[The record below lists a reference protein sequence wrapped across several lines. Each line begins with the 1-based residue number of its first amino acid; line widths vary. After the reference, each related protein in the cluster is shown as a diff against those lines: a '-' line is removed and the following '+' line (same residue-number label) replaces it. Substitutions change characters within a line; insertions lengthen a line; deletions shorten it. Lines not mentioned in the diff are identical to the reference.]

1 MMLVGIGLLSLDG
14 QGGGLNPGDMLTLI
28 CGFLFAG
35 HIIAVEQC
43 QKKTNTYALIVLQFA
58 FCALY
63 AAVYSLIFER
73 GMPMTFSLGSVGG
86 LLYIAVFSTTIGM
99 SLQNIGQSMAPAS
112 HAVILLS
119 LESVFGV
126 LFSCPLVAY
135 SLTLVPWKGGKVIF
149 PVILFTMMIPWQVT
163 QIPMYSIWAK
173 LGLTNSFVPL
183 ILPSFL
189 GSAYYIYLCRQ
200 YMKSLPKSVIEAA
213 RIDGANEFRIL
224 YTIVYP
230 MCKSVLTTIAVL
242 VFIAHWND
250 LNGPLL
256 YLHDSAK
263 YTLSIGLQQFRAAD
277 KPEWPLLMAA
287 STVFTFPLIVLFFF
301 AQKYFLNGI
310 STTSGLK

>member
-1 MMLVGIGLLSLDG
+1 MKKLDRSIVSQRIGRLFGILFLVFFALVFAMPLYWMVRTALMDDG
-14 QGGGLNPGDMLTLI
+14 SV
-28 CGFLFAG
+28 FA
-35 HIIAVEQC
+35 IPVKWLPDPVKWDNFVKVVKRMDLA
-43 QKKTNTYALIVLQFA
+43 KYTTNTIITSVLPV
-58 FCALY
+58 L
-63 AAVYSLIFER
+63 
-73 GMPMTFSLGSVGG
+73 
-86 LLYIAVFSTTIGM
+86 
-99 SLQNIGQSMAPAS
+99 
-112 HAVILLS
+112 
-119 LESVFGV
+119 GV

-173 LGLTNSFVPL
+173 LGLTNTFVPL

>member
-1 MMLVGIGLLSLDG
+1 MKKLDRSIVSQRIGRLFGIIFLVFFAFVFAMPLYWMIRTALMDDG
-14 QGGGLNPGDMLTLI
+14 SV
-28 CGFLFAG
+28 FAIPVKWLPDPVKWG
-35 HIIAVEQC
+35 NFVKVVKRMDLA
-43 QKKTNTYALIVLQFA
+43 KYTTNTIITSVL
-58 FCALY
+58 
-63 AAVYSLIFER
+63 
-73 GMPMTFSLGSVGG
+73 P
-86 LLYIAVFSTTIGM
+86 
-99 SLQNIGQSMAPAS
+99 
-112 HAVILLS
+112 VI
-119 LESVFGV
+119 GV

-135 SLTLVPWKGGKVIF
+135 SLTLVPWKGGKIIF

-173 LGLTNSFVPL
+173 LGLTNTFVPL
-183 ILPSFL
+183 ILPTFL

>member
-1 MMLVGIGLLSLDG
+1 MKKLDRSIVSQRIGRLFGILFLVFFAFVFAMPLYWMVRTALMDDG
-14 QGGGLNPGDMLTLI
+14 SV
-28 CGFLFAG
+28 FA
-35 HIIAVEQC
+35 IPVKWLPDPVKWDNFVKVVKRMDLA
-43 QKKTNTYALIVLQFA
+43 KYTTNTIITSVLPV
-58 FCALY
+58 L
-63 AAVYSLIFER
+63 
-73 GMPMTFSLGSVGG
+73 
-86 LLYIAVFSTTIGM
+86 
-99 SLQNIGQSMAPAS
+99 
-112 HAVILLS
+112 
-119 LESVFGV
+119 GV

-173 LGLTNSFVPL
+173 LGLTNTFVPL

>member
-1 MMLVGIGLLSLDG
+1 MKKLDRSIVSQRIGRLFGILFLVFFALVFAMPLYWMVRTALMDDG
-14 QGGGLNPGDMLTLI
+14 SV
-28 CGFLFAG
+28 FATPVKWLPDPVKWDNFVKVVKRMDL
-35 HIIAVEQC
+35 A
-43 QKKTNTYALIVLQFA
+43 KYTTNTIITSVLPV
-58 FCALY
+58 L
-63 AAVYSLIFER
+63 
-73 GMPMTFSLGSVGG
+73 
-86 LLYIAVFSTTIGM
+86 
-99 SLQNIGQSMAPAS
+99 
-112 HAVILLS
+112 
-119 LESVFGV
+119 GV

-135 SLTLVPWKGGKVIF
+135 SLTLVPWKGGKIIF

-173 LGLTNSFVPL
+173 LGLTNTFVPL

>member
-1 MMLVGIGLLSLDG
+1 MKKLDTSILSQRIGRILGIIGLVFFAFVFAMPLYWMVRTALMDEGSVFAIPVKWYPDPVMWE
-14 QGGGLNPGDMLTLI
+14 NFVKVFHRMDLTKYI
-28 CGFLFAG
+28 
-35 HIIAVEQC
+35 
-43 QKKTNTYALIVLQFA
+43 TNTIITSVLP
-58 FCALY
+58 
-63 AAVYSLIFER
+63 V
-73 GMPMTFSLGSVGG
+73 V
-86 LLYIAVFSTTIGM
+86 
-99 SLQNIGQSMAPAS
+99 
-112 HAVILLS
+112 
-119 LESVFGV
+119 GV
-126 LFSCPLVAY
+126 LFSCPFVAY
-135 SLTLVPWKGGKVIF
+135 SLTLVPWKGGKIIF
-149 PVILFTMMIPWQVT
+149 PIILFTMMIPWQVT

-173 LGLTNSFVPL
+173 LNLTNTFIPL
-183 ILPSFL
+183 ILPSFF

-256 YLHDSAK
+256 YLHDSSK

-277 KPEWPLLMAA
+277 NPEWPLLMAA
-287 STVFTFPLIVLFFF
+287 STVFTAPLIVLFFF

>member
-1 MMLVGIGLLSLDG
+1 MKKKDRSIVSQRIGRLFGILFLVFFALVFAMPLYWMVRTALMDDG
-14 QGGGLNPGDMLTLI
+14 SV
-28 CGFLFAG
+28 FA
-35 HIIAVEQC
+35 IPVKWLPDPVKWDNFVKVVKRMDLA
-43 QKKTNTYALIVLQFA
+43 KYTTNTIITSVLPV
-58 FCALY
+58 L
-63 AAVYSLIFER
+63 
-73 GMPMTFSLGSVGG
+73 
-86 LLYIAVFSTTIGM
+86 
-99 SLQNIGQSMAPAS
+99 
-112 HAVILLS
+112 
-119 LESVFGV
+119 GV

-173 LGLTNSFVPL
+173 LGLTNTFVPL

-200 YMKSLPKSVIEAA
+200 YMKSLPKSVLEAA

>member
-1 MMLVGIGLLSLDG
+1 MKKLDRSIVSQRIGRLFGILFLVFFAFVFAMPLYWMVRTALMDDG
-14 QGGGLNPGDMLTLI
+14 SV
-28 CGFLFAG
+28 FA
-35 HIIAVEQC
+35 IPVKWLPDPVKWDNFVKVVKRMDLA
-43 QKKTNTYALIVLQFA
+43 KYTTNTIITSVLPV
-58 FCALY
+58 L
-63 AAVYSLIFER
+63 
-73 GMPMTFSLGSVGG
+73 
-86 LLYIAVFSTTIGM
+86 
-99 SLQNIGQSMAPAS
+99 
-112 HAVILLS
+112 
-119 LESVFGV
+119 GV

>member
-1 MMLVGIGLLSLDG
+1 MKKLDRSIVSQRIGRLFGILFLVFFAFVFAMPLYWMVRTALMDDG
-14 QGGGLNPGDMLTLI
+14 SV
-28 CGFLFAG
+28 FA
-35 HIIAVEQC
+35 IPVKWLPDPVKWDNFVKVVKRMDLA
-43 QKKTNTYALIVLQFA
+43 KYTTNTIITSVLPV
-58 FCALY
+58 L
-63 AAVYSLIFER
+63 
-73 GMPMTFSLGSVGG
+73 
-86 LLYIAVFSTTIGM
+86 
-99 SLQNIGQSMAPAS
+99 
-112 HAVILLS
+112 
-119 LESVFGV
+119 GV

-135 SLTLVPWKGGKVIF
+135 SLTLVPWKGGKIIF

-173 LGLTNSFVPL
+173 LGLTNTFVPL

>member
-1 MMLVGIGLLSLDG
+1 MKKLDRSIVSQQIGRFFGILFLV
-14 QGGGLNPGDMLTLI
+14 
-28 CGFLFAG
+28 FFAFVFALPLYWMVRTALMDEG
-35 HIIAVEQC
+35 SVFAIPVKWFPDPAMWDNFAKVV
-43 QKKTNTYALIVLQFA
+43 KRMDLAKYTTNTIITSVLPV
-58 FCALY
+58 L
-63 AAVYSLIFER
+63 
-73 GMPMTFSLGSVGG
+73 
-86 LLYIAVFSTTIGM
+86 
-99 SLQNIGQSMAPAS
+99 
-112 HAVILLS
+112 
-119 LESVFGV
+119 GV

-149 PVILFTMMIPWQVT
+149 PIILFTMMIPWQVT

-173 LGLTNSFVPL
+173 LGLTNTFVPL

-277 KPEWPLLMAA
+277 KPEWTLLMAA
-287 STVFTFPLIVLFFF
+287 STVFTVPLIVLFFF

>member
-1 MMLVGIGLLSLDG
+1 MKKLDRSIVSQQIGRFFGILFLV
-14 QGGGLNPGDMLTLI
+14 
-28 CGFLFAG
+28 FFAFVFALPLYWMVRTALMDEG
-35 HIIAVEQC
+35 SVFAIPVKWFPDPAMWDNFAKVV
-43 QKKTNTYALIVLQFA
+43 KRMDLAKYTTNTIITSVLPV
-58 FCALY
+58 L
-63 AAVYSLIFER
+63 
-73 GMPMTFSLGSVGG
+73 
-86 LLYIAVFSTTIGM
+86 
-99 SLQNIGQSMAPAS
+99 
-112 HAVILLS
+112 
-119 LESVFGV
+119 GV

-149 PVILFTMMIPWQVT
+149 PIILFTMMIPWQVT

-173 LGLTNSFVPL
+173 FGLTNTFVPL

-277 KPEWPLLMAA
+277 KPEWTLLMAA
-287 STVFTFPLIVLFFF
+287 STVFTVPLIVLFFF

>member
-1 MMLVGIGLLSLDG
+1 MKKLDRSIVSQRIGHLFGILFLVFFAFVFAMPLYWMVRTALMDDG
-14 QGGGLNPGDMLTLI
+14 SV
-28 CGFLFAG
+28 FA
-35 HIIAVEQC
+35 IPVKWLPDPVKWDNFVKVVKRMDLA
-43 QKKTNTYALIVLQFA
+43 KYTTNTIITSVLPV
-58 FCALY
+58 L
-63 AAVYSLIFER
+63 
-73 GMPMTFSLGSVGG
+73 
-86 LLYIAVFSTTIGM
+86 
-99 SLQNIGQSMAPAS
+99 
-112 HAVILLS
+112 
-119 LESVFGV
+119 GV

>member
-1 MMLVGIGLLSLDG
+1 MKKLDRSIVSQQIGRFFGILFLV
-14 QGGGLNPGDMLTLI
+14 
-28 CGFLFAG
+28 FFAFVFALPLYWMIRTALMDEG
-35 HIIAVEQC
+35 SVFAIPVKWFPDPAMWDNFAKVV
-43 QKKTNTYALIVLQFA
+43 KRMDLAKYTTNTIITSVLPV
-58 FCALY
+58 L
-63 AAVYSLIFER
+63 
-73 GMPMTFSLGSVGG
+73 
-86 LLYIAVFSTTIGM
+86 
-99 SLQNIGQSMAPAS
+99 
-112 HAVILLS
+112 
-119 LESVFGV
+119 GV

-149 PVILFTMMIPWQVT
+149 PIILFTMMIPWQVT

-173 LGLTNSFVPL
+173 FGLTNTFVPL

-277 KPEWPLLMAA
+277 KPEWTLLMAA
-287 STVFTFPLIVLFFF
+287 STVFTVPLIVLFFF

>member
-1 MMLVGIGLLSLDG
+1 MKKLDRSIVSQRIGRLFGILFLVFFAFVFAMPLYWMVRTALMDDG
-14 QGGGLNPGDMLTLI
+14 SV
-28 CGFLFAG
+28 FA
-35 HIIAVEQC
+35 IPVKWLPDPVKWDNFVRVVKRMDLA
-43 QKKTNTYALIVLQFA
+43 KYTTNTIITSVLPV
-58 FCALY
+58 L
-63 AAVYSLIFER
+63 
-73 GMPMTFSLGSVGG
+73 
-86 LLYIAVFSTTIGM
+86 
-99 SLQNIGQSMAPAS
+99 
-112 HAVILLS
+112 
-119 LESVFGV
+119 GV

-173 LGLTNSFVPL
+173 LGLTNTFVPL

-213 RIDGANEFRIL
+213 RIDGATEFRIL

>member
-1 MMLVGIGLLSLDG
+1 MKKIDRSIVSQRIGRLFGIIFLVFFAFVFAMPLYWMIRTALMDDG
-14 QGGGLNPGDMLTLI
+14 SV
-28 CGFLFAG
+28 FA
-35 HIIAVEQC
+35 IPVKWLPDPVKWDNFVKVVKRMDLA
-43 QKKTNTYALIVLQFA
+43 KYTTNTIITSVL
-58 FCALY
+58 
-63 AAVYSLIFER
+63 
-73 GMPMTFSLGSVGG
+73 P
-86 LLYIAVFSTTIGM
+86 
-99 SLQNIGQSMAPAS
+99 
-112 HAVILLS
+112 VI
-119 LESVFGV
+119 GV

-135 SLTLVPWKGGKVIF
+135 SLTLVPWKGGKIIF

-173 LGLTNSFVPL
+173 LGLTNTFVPL
-183 ILPSFL
+183 ILPTFL

>member
-1 MMLVGIGLLSLDG
+1 MKKLDRSIVSQRIGRLFGILFLVFFAFVFAMPLYWMVRTALMDDG
-14 QGGGLNPGDMLTLI
+14 SV
-28 CGFLFAG
+28 FA
-35 HIIAVEQC
+35 IPVKWLPDPVKWDNFVRVVKRMDLA
-43 QKKTNTYALIVLQFA
+43 KYTTNTIITSVLPV
-58 FCALY
+58 L
-63 AAVYSLIFER
+63 
-73 GMPMTFSLGSVGG
+73 
-86 LLYIAVFSTTIGM
+86 
-99 SLQNIGQSMAPAS
+99 
-112 HAVILLS
+112 
-119 LESVFGV
+119 GV

-135 SLTLVPWKGGKVIF
+135 SLTPVPWTGGKVIV
-149 PVILFTMMIPWQVT
+149 PVILFTMMMPWQVT

-173 LGLTNSFVPL
+173 LGLTNTFVPL

>member
-1 MMLVGIGLLSLDG
+1 MKKLDRSIVSQRIGRLFGILFLVFFAFVFAMPLYWMVRTALMDDG
-14 QGGGLNPGDMLTLI
+14 SV
-28 CGFLFAG
+28 FA
-35 HIIAVEQC
+35 IPVKWLPDPVKWDNFVKVVKRMDLA
-43 QKKTNTYALIVLQFA
+43 KYTTNTIITSVLPV
-58 FCALY
+58 L
-63 AAVYSLIFER
+63 
-73 GMPMTFSLGSVGG
+73 
-86 LLYIAVFSTTIGM
+86 
-99 SLQNIGQSMAPAS
+99 
-112 HAVILLS
+112 
-119 LESVFGV
+119 GV

-287 STVFTFPLIVLFFF
+287 SPVFTFPLIVLFFF

>member
-1 MMLVGIGLLSLDG
+1 MKKLDRSIVSQRIGRLFGILFLVFFAFVFAMPLYWMVRTALMDDG
-14 QGGGLNPGDMLTLI
+14 SV
-28 CGFLFAG
+28 FA
-35 HIIAVEQC
+35 IPVKWLPDPVKWDNFVRVVKRMDLA
-43 QKKTNTYALIVLQFA
+43 KYTTNTIITSVLPV
-58 FCALY
+58 L
-63 AAVYSLIFER
+63 
-73 GMPMTFSLGSVGG
+73 
-86 LLYIAVFSTTIGM
+86 
-99 SLQNIGQSMAPAS
+99 
-112 HAVILLS
+112 
-119 LESVFGV
+119 GV

-149 PVILFTMMIPWQVT
+149 PVILFTKMIPWQVT

-173 LGLTNSFVPL
+173 LGLTNTFVPL

>member
-1 MMLVGIGLLSLDG
+1 MKKLDRSIVSQRIGRLFGILFLVFFAFVFAMPLYWMVRTALMDDG
-14 QGGGLNPGDMLTLI
+14 SV
-28 CGFLFAG
+28 FA
-35 HIIAVEQC
+35 IPVKWLPDPVKWDNFVKVVKRMDLA
-43 QKKTNTYALIVLQFA
+43 KYTTNTIITSVLPV
-58 FCALY
+58 L
-63 AAVYSLIFER
+63 
-73 GMPMTFSLGSVGG
+73 
-86 LLYIAVFSTTIGM
+86 
-99 SLQNIGQSMAPAS
+99 
-112 HAVILLS
+112 
-119 LESVFGV
+119 GV

-149 PVILFTMMIPWQVT
+149 PIILFTMMIPWQVT

-173 LGLTNSFVPL
+173 LGLTNTFVPL

>member
-1 MMLVGIGLLSLDG
+1 MKKLDRSIVSQRIGRLFGILFLVFFALVFAMPLYWMVRTALMDDG
-14 QGGGLNPGDMLTLI
+14 SV
-28 CGFLFAG
+28 FA
-35 HIIAVEQC
+35 IPVKWLPDPVKWDNFVRVVKRMDLA
-43 QKKTNTYALIVLQFA
+43 KYTTNTIITSVLPV
-58 FCALY
+58 L
-63 AAVYSLIFER
+63 
-73 GMPMTFSLGSVGG
+73 
-86 LLYIAVFSTTIGM
+86 
-99 SLQNIGQSMAPAS
+99 
-112 HAVILLS
+112 
-119 LESVFGV
+119 GV

-173 LGLTNSFVPL
+173 LGLTNTFVPL

>member
-1 MMLVGIGLLSLDG
+1 MKKLDRSIVSQRIGRLFGILFLVFFAFVFAMPLYWMVRTALMDDG
-14 QGGGLNPGDMLTLI
+14 SV
-28 CGFLFAG
+28 FA
-35 HIIAVEQC
+35 IPVKWLPDPVKWDNFVRVVKRMDLA
-43 QKKTNTYALIVLQFA
+43 KYTTNTIITSVLPV
-58 FCALY
+58 L
-63 AAVYSLIFER
+63 
-73 GMPMTFSLGSVGG
+73 
-86 LLYIAVFSTTIGM
+86 
-99 SLQNIGQSMAPAS
+99 
-112 HAVILLS
+112 
-119 LESVFGV
+119 GV

-173 LGLTNSFVPL
+173 LGLTNTFVPL

-213 RIDGANEFRIL
+213 RIDGANEFSIL

>member
-1 MMLVGIGLLSLDG
+1 MKKLDRSIVSQRIGRLFGILFLVFFALVFAMPLYWMVRTALMDDG
-14 QGGGLNPGDMLTLI
+14 SV
-28 CGFLFAG
+28 FA
-35 HIIAVEQC
+35 IPVKWLPDPVKWDNFVKVVKRMDLA
-43 QKKTNTYALIVLQFA
+43 KYTTNTIITSVLPV
-58 FCALY
+58 L
-63 AAVYSLIFER
+63 
-73 GMPMTFSLGSVGG
+73 
-86 LLYIAVFSTTIGM
+86 
-99 SLQNIGQSMAPAS
+99 
-112 HAVILLS
+112 
-119 LESVFGV
+119 GV

-173 LGLTNSFVPL
+173 LGLTNTFVPL

-301 AQKYFLNGI
+301 AQKFFLNGI

>member
-1 MMLVGIGLLSLDG
+1 MKKLDRSIVSQRIGRLFGIIFLVFFAFVFAMPLYWMIRTALMDDG
-14 QGGGLNPGDMLTLI
+14 SV
-28 CGFLFAG
+28 FA
-35 HIIAVEQC
+35 IPVKWLPDPIKWDNFVKVVKRMDLA
-43 QKKTNTYALIVLQFA
+43 KYTTNTIITSVL
-58 FCALY
+58 
-63 AAVYSLIFER
+63 
-73 GMPMTFSLGSVGG
+73 P
-86 LLYIAVFSTTIGM
+86 
-99 SLQNIGQSMAPAS
+99 
-112 HAVILLS
+112 VI
-119 LESVFGV
+119 GV

-135 SLTLVPWKGGKVIF
+135 SLTLVPWKGGKIIF

-173 LGLTNSFVPL
+173 LGLTNTFVPL
-183 ILPSFL
+183 ILPTFL

>member
-1 MMLVGIGLLSLDG
+1 MKKLDRSIVSQQIGRFFGILFLV
-14 QGGGLNPGDMLTLI
+14 
-28 CGFLFAG
+28 FFAFVFALPLYWMIRTALMDEG
-35 HIIAVEQC
+35 SVFAIPVKWFPDPAMWDNFAKVV
-43 QKKTNTYALIVLQFA
+43 KRMDLAKYTTNTIITSVLPV
-58 FCALY
+58 L
-63 AAVYSLIFER
+63 
-73 GMPMTFSLGSVGG
+73 
-86 LLYIAVFSTTIGM
+86 
-99 SLQNIGQSMAPAS
+99 
-112 HAVILLS
+112 
-119 LESVFGV
+119 GV

-149 PVILFTMMIPWQVT
+149 PIILFTMMIPWQVT

-173 LGLTNSFVPL
+173 LGLTNTFVPL

-277 KPEWPLLMAA
+277 KPEWTLLMAA
-287 STVFTFPLIVLFFF
+287 STVFTVPLIVLFFF

>member
-1 MMLVGIGLLSLDG
+1 MKKLDRSIVSQRIGRLFGILFLVFFAFVFAMPLYWMVRTALMDDG
-14 QGGGLNPGDMLTLI
+14 SV
-28 CGFLFAG
+28 FA
-35 HIIAVEQC
+35 IPVKWLPDPVKWDNFVRVVKRMDLA
-43 QKKTNTYALIVLQFA
+43 KYTTNTIITSVLPV
-58 FCALY
+58 L
-63 AAVYSLIFER
+63 
-73 GMPMTFSLGSVGG
+73 
-86 LLYIAVFSTTIGM
+86 
-99 SLQNIGQSMAPAS
+99 
-112 HAVILLS
+112 
-119 LESVFGV
+119 GV

-173 LGLTNSFVPL
+173 LGLTNTFVPL

>member
-1 MMLVGIGLLSLDG
+1 MKKLDRSIVSQRIGRLFGILFLVFFAFVFAMPLYWMVRTALMDDG
-14 QGGGLNPGDMLTLI
+14 SV
-28 CGFLFAG
+28 FA
-35 HIIAVEQC
+35 IPVKWLPDPVKWDNFVKVVKRMDLA
-43 QKKTNTYALIVLQFA
+43 KYTTNTIITSVLPV
-58 FCALY
+58 L
-63 AAVYSLIFER
+63 
-73 GMPMTFSLGSVGG
+73 
-86 LLYIAVFSTTIGM
+86 
-99 SLQNIGQSMAPAS
+99 
-112 HAVILLS
+112 
-119 LESVFGV
+119 GV

-149 PVILFTMMIPWQVT
+149 PIILFTMMIPWQVT

>member
-1 MMLVGIGLLSLDG
+1 MKKLDRSIVSQRIGRLFGILFLVFFALVFAMPLYWMVRTALMDDG
-14 QGGGLNPGDMLTLI
+14 SV
-28 CGFLFAG
+28 FA
-35 HIIAVEQC
+35 IPVKWLPDPVKWDNFVKVVKRMDLA
-43 QKKTNTYALIVLQFA
+43 KYTTNTIITSALPVL
-58 FCALY
+58 
-63 AAVYSLIFER
+63 
-73 GMPMTFSLGSVGG
+73 
-86 LLYIAVFSTTIGM
+86 
-99 SLQNIGQSMAPAS
+99 
-112 HAVILLS
+112 
-119 LESVFGV
+119 GV

-173 LGLTNSFVPL
+173 LGLTNTFVPL

>member
-1 MMLVGIGLLSLDG
+1 MKKLDRSIVSQRIGRLFGILFLVFFALVFAMPLYWMVRTALMDDG
-14 QGGGLNPGDMLTLI
+14 SV
-28 CGFLFAG
+28 FA
-35 HIIAVEQC
+35 IPVKWLPDPVKWDNFVKVVKRMDLA
-43 QKKTNTYALIVLQFA
+43 KYTTNTIITSVPPVL
-58 FCALY
+58 
-63 AAVYSLIFER
+63 
-73 GMPMTFSLGSVGG
+73 
-86 LLYIAVFSTTIGM
+86 
-99 SLQNIGQSMAPAS
+99 
-112 HAVILLS
+112 
-119 LESVFGV
+119 GV

-173 LGLTNSFVPL
+173 LGLTNTFVPL

>member
-1 MMLVGIGLLSLDG
+1 MKKLDRSIVSQRIGRLFGIIFLVFFAFVFAMPLYWMIRTALMDDG
-14 QGGGLNPGDMLTLI
+14 SV
-28 CGFLFAG
+28 FA
-35 HIIAVEQC
+35 IPVKWLPDPVKWDNFVKVVKRMDLA
-43 QKKTNTYALIVLQFA
+43 KYTTNTIITSVL
-58 FCALY
+58 
-63 AAVYSLIFER
+63 
-73 GMPMTFSLGSVGG
+73 P
-86 LLYIAVFSTTIGM
+86 
-99 SLQNIGQSMAPAS
+99 
-112 HAVILLS
+112 VI
-119 LESVFGV
+119 GV

-135 SLTLVPWKGGKVIF
+135 SLTLVPWKGGKIIF

-173 LGLTNSFVPL
+173 LGLTNTFVPL
-183 ILPSFL
+183 ILPTFL

>member
-1 MMLVGIGLLSLDG
+1 MKKLDRSIVSQRIGRLFGILFLVFFGFVFAMPLYWMVRTALMDDG
-14 QGGGLNPGDMLTLI
+14 SV
-28 CGFLFAG
+28 FA
-35 HIIAVEQC
+35 IPVKWLPDPVKWDNFVKVVKRMDLA
-43 QKKTNTYALIVLQFA
+43 KYTTNTIITSVLPV
-58 FCALY
+58 L
-63 AAVYSLIFER
+63 
-73 GMPMTFSLGSVGG
+73 
-86 LLYIAVFSTTIGM
+86 
-99 SLQNIGQSMAPAS
+99 
-112 HAVILLS
+112 
-119 LESVFGV
+119 GV

>member
-1 MMLVGIGLLSLDG
+1 MKKLDRSIVSQRIGRLFGILFLVFFAFVFAMPLYWMVRTALMDDG
-14 QGGGLNPGDMLTLI
+14 SV
-28 CGFLFAG
+28 FA
-35 HIIAVEQC
+35 IPVKWLPDPVKWDNFVKVVKRMDLA
-43 QKKTNTYALIVLQFA
+43 KYTTNTIITSVLPV
-58 FCALY
+58 L
-63 AAVYSLIFER
+63 
-73 GMPMTFSLGSVGG
+73 
-86 LLYIAVFSTTIGM
+86 
-99 SLQNIGQSMAPAS
+99 
-112 HAVILLS
+112 
-119 LESVFGV
+119 GV

-149 PVILFTMMIPWQVT
+149 PVILLTMKIPRQVT

>member
-1 MMLVGIGLLSLDG
+1 MKKLDRSIVSQRIGRLFGILFLVFFAFVFAMPLYWMVRTALMDDG
-14 QGGGLNPGDMLTLI
+14 SV
-28 CGFLFAG
+28 FA
-35 HIIAVEQC
+35 IPVKWLPDPVKWDNFVSVVKRMDLA
-43 QKKTNTYALIVLQFA
+43 KYTTNTIITSVLPV
-58 FCALY
+58 L
-63 AAVYSLIFER
+63 
-73 GMPMTFSLGSVGG
+73 
-86 LLYIAVFSTTIGM
+86 
-99 SLQNIGQSMAPAS
+99 
-112 HAVILLS
+112 
-119 LESVFGV
+119 GV

-173 LGLTNSFVPL
+173 LGLTNTFVPL

>member
-1 MMLVGIGLLSLDG
+1 MKKLDRSIVSQRIGRLFGILFLVFFAFVFAMPLYWMVRTALMDDG
-14 QGGGLNPGDMLTLI
+14 SV
-28 CGFLFAG
+28 FA
-35 HIIAVEQC
+35 IPVKWLPDPVKWDNFVKVVKRMDLA
-43 QKKTNTYALIVLQFA
+43 KYTTNTIITSVLPV
-58 FCALY
+58 L
-63 AAVYSLIFER
+63 
-73 GMPMTFSLGSVGG
+73 
-86 LLYIAVFSTTIGM
+86 
-99 SLQNIGQSMAPAS
+99 
-112 HAVILLS
+112 
-119 LESVFGV
+119 GV

-135 SLTLVPWKGGKVIF
+135 SLTPVPWKGGKVIF

-189 GSAYYIYLCRQ
+189 GRAYYIYLCRQ

>member
-1 MMLVGIGLLSLDG
+1 MKKLDRSIVSQRIGRLFGILFLVFFALVFAMPLYWMVRTALMDDG
-14 QGGGLNPGDMLTLI
+14 SV
-28 CGFLFAG
+28 FA
-35 HIIAVEQC
+35 IPVKWLPDPVKWDNFVKVVKRMDLA
-43 QKKTNTYALIVLQFA
+43 KYTTNTIITSVLPV
-58 FCALY
+58 L
-63 AAVYSLIFER
+63 
-73 GMPMTFSLGSVGG
+73 
-86 LLYIAVFSTTIGM
+86 
-99 SLQNIGQSMAPAS
+99 
-112 HAVILLS
+112 
-119 LESVFGV
+119 GV

-135 SLTLVPWKGGKVIF
+135 SLTLVPWKGGKIIF
-149 PVILFTMMIPWQVT
+149 PVILLTMMIPWQVT

-173 LGLTNSFVPL
+173 LGLTNTFVPL

>member
-1 MMLVGIGLLSLDG
+1 MKKLDRSIVSQRIGRLFGIMFLVFFAFVFAMPLYWMVRTALMDDG
-14 QGGGLNPGDMLTLI
+14 SV
-28 CGFLFAG
+28 FA
-35 HIIAVEQC
+35 IPVKWLPDPVKWDNFVKVVKRMDLA
-43 QKKTNTYALIVLQFA
+43 KYTTNTIITSVLPV
-58 FCALY
+58 L
-63 AAVYSLIFER
+63 
-73 GMPMTFSLGSVGG
+73 
-86 LLYIAVFSTTIGM
+86 
-99 SLQNIGQSMAPAS
+99 
-112 HAVILLS
+112 
-119 LESVFGV
+119 GV